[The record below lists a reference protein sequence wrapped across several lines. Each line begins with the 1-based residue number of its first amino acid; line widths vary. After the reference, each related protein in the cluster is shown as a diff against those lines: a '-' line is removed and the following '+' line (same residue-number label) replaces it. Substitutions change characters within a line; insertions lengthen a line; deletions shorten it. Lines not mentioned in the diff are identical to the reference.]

1 MEMTPEMWI
10 AAGAAGVAV
19 VAAVIS
25 AIQAKHANDQVE
37 IAERQLEL
45 AEKIHREQNEPYV
58 IVDVQ
63 PGAPGSMFLH
73 LIVENIGST
82 VARNVRISADPPI
95 ETSFGEQ
102 ATVDLQTVLA
112 RVYPMIPPGRRLE
125 FLFDGPSRFNG
136 ALPMAYTFTVHCEGP
151 FGPVEELEYLVDIAT
166 LAESSV
172 GQRPLKRVEQELER
186 IRKELAGLTT
196 AYKKVNAPTIRQE
209 GERQL
214 QSFHE
219 RQAQRAAEQP
229 ATAQEDD
236 EGAGGSSAAV
246 PG

>member
-1 MEMTPEMWI
+1 M
-10 AAGAAGVAV
+10 

-58 IVDVQ
+58 IVDIQ
-63 PGAPGSMFLH
+63 PGAPGSMLLH
-73 LIVENIGST
+73 LVVENIGST

-102 ATVDLQTVLA
+102 ATADLQAVLA

-125 FLFDGPSRFNG
+125 FIFDGPSRFNG
-136 ALPMAYTFTVHCEGP
+136 ALPMAYTFTVHYEGP
-151 FGPVEELEYLVDIAT
+151 FGPVEELEYLVDIDT
-166 LAESSV
+166 LTESPV
-172 GQRPLKRVEQELER
+172 GQRPLKRVEQDLEK

-196 AYKKVNAPTIRQE
+196 AYKKVNAPAIRQE
-209 GERQL
+209 NERQL
-214 QSFHE
+214 QAYQD
-219 RQAQRAAEQP
+219 RQAQRAAEQA
-229 ATAQEDD
+229 ATGQED
-236 EGAGGSSAAV
+236 EAGAGGPDPAALT
-246 PG
+246 